1 MLTRNGWSTVSSIF
15 FSIVIFYNWPC
26 SIIRSLR
33 MHFIAYISWVSL
45 CSTRNTLPKVPS
57 PILFF
62 ISKSLNLASTFFF
75 FLNIDSLYILIE
87 ARSLLIS
94 GFASKR
100 WSKFWLTSSVVK
112 SYSSFWGY
120 SCLILGYL
128 EGSTFYGDEFSGQ
141 LRGSFYYSRISSI
154 WDLLGASVTNVIE
167 SAFFSCWSLDWL
179 EAYANWRC
187 YSAIDTNPGV
197 GPPGVFPCPTA
208 VY

>member
-1 MLTRNGWSTVSSIF
+1 M
-15 FSIVIFYNWPC
+15 
-26 SIIRSLR
+26 IRSLR

-57 PILFF
+57 PILFL

-75 FLNIDSLYILIE
+75 FLNTDSLYILIE

-94 GFASKR
+94 GFASRR

-112 SYSSFWGY
+112 SYSSFGGY

-154 WDLLGASVTNVIE
+154 SDLLDSLDGASIPNVIE
-167 SAFFSCWSLDWL
+167 STFFSSESTFFSIWSLNLL
-179 EAYANWRC
+179 EAYANWRY

-197 GPPGVFPCPTA
+197 GPPGVFPYPA
-208 VY
+208 AFY